1 MKDNKK
7 AFKMAPEELEEFVR
21 FQRKGSTVPAKKG
34 RGSYRRK
41 PKHSKQIMSD

>member
-1 MKDNKK
+1 MKETKR
-7 AFKMAPEELEEFVR
+7 AFKMAPEELQEFVR

-41 PKHSKQIMSD
+41 PKHPNQTD